1 MLSLT
6 RPELIHRLIIKSDL
20 SASTMEV
27 IGIRALVDHPDDA
40 EVRTSPN
47 KIRDLRLIC
56 SGRWNV
62 ERIALQPFARSQ
74 YSVGRG
80 LAPCEQPP
88 SEHDP
93 ARYRYNPQ
101 TSKLHRF
108 LQLTGELGWFIWTS
122 EK

>member
-20 SASTMEV
+20 SASTMQV

-47 KIRDLRLIC
+47 KIRDLRDLF
-56 SGRWNV
+56 GPL
-62 ERIALQPFARSQ
+62 ERRTYSSAIFRSPQ

-108 LQLTGELGWFIWTS
+108 LHLAGELGWFIWTS